1 MNILLVTATAFEVAP
16 LESVMTPMPGRSVGG
31 NLSQFTYRSHEVHIL
46 RTGIGMTATAFS
58 LGKNLNDQYDV
69 VINLG
74 LAGSF
79 NRNLD
84 LGEVVNV
91 YSDRFSELGAEDGDT
106 FLTLAELNLP
116 DDNAFLFANGELV
129 NNSMIS
135 NEAIERLPKVNGIT
149 VNTVH
154 GNETSISRTVD
165 RFHPIVESMEGAAFL
180 YCCKIEQI
188 PCVQVRAISN
198 YVERRNRGSWN
209 IKLAIDNLNNTAKN
223 ILDGF

>member
-16 LESVMTPMPGRSVGG
+16 LAAMMQLQEKSGKLHRYGYNG
-31 NLSQFTYRSHEVHIL
+31 HNVHIL
-46 RTGIGMTATAFS
+46 CTGIGMTATAFY
-58 LGKNLNDQYDV
+58 LGKVLPGNYDV

-84 LGEVVNV
+84 PGDVVNV
-91 YSDRFSELGAEDGDT
+91 YSDRFSELGAEDGDN

-116 DDNAFLFANGELV
+116 DDNAFLFANGELL
-129 NNSMIS
+129 NNSMIT
-135 NEAIERLPKVNGIT
+135 NPVIDLLPKVNGIT

-154 GNETSISRTVD
+154 GNETSIGKTID

-180 YCCKIEQI
+180 YCCKAERM

-198 YVERRNRGSWN
+198 YVERRNREAWN
-209 IKLAIDNLNNTAKN
+209 IPLAIENLNNTAKK
-223 ILDGF
+223 ILDEF